1 MVVVVRVRGEDDT
14 MSQSESSPHVDYRAR
29 VENIMRAMAQGRV
42 GPLFDA
48 MAEDV
53 TWRWMGVKQWSRS
66 FEGKQSVVD
75 TLFGGAW
82 ETLPPSSRVEVH
94 RIHADAEFVVVEH
107 SGRNELS
114 DGRKYDNNY
123 CWVFRFADGLIH
135 EVREYMDT
143 QLVTET
149 FGPDENA

>member
-1 MVVVVRVRGEDDT
+1 